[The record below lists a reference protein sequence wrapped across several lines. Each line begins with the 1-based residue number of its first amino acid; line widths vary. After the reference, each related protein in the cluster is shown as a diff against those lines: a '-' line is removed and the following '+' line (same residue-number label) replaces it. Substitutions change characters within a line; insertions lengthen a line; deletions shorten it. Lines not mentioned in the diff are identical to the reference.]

1 MAPNRSNS
9 MDRPGSG
16 NCSIM
21 EVSFNILNCTVGSGI
36 LALSFAIKESGFGL
50 GIVLSIAVAILT
62 WLALYILIISGKK
75 INVYKY
81 AILCEAT
88 MGSFGF
94 YLLNSVI
101 FFQSAGACITY
112 MIVVGDT
119 IPIILDILGF
129 EISRRWV
136 ILVSSLLFILPLLFY
151 RSIGSLAKVSMIS
164 VMTLPPILFAVAVRG
179 MYYAPEHKRSYDF
192 VGNNVFPAIGVMAF
206 AMLSTQT
213 AFLNFTTMAQP
224 TRKAWGQATGIAVS
238 LSWLISFVFAIIG
251 FMSFGED
258 VKPNIFNSFPQT
270 DGLINFGRCLLGF
283 SMFLTFPQA
292 FYPARAALHK
302 VLGHEDNHIIPTDN
316 EHFYTT
322 LALFFP
328 ILVCGVFI
336 ADLGL
341 LYQLIGGFCS
351 TFLAYII
358 PGACYF
364 LIFWRKD
371 PSSLRRLSKLPSSDS
386 LESDAGSSSA
396 GAGEHGRESR
406 YEDDDVDSLENVED
420 GDYDDDD
427 EEEERILKQK
437 FKNDKKSELGLEEE
451 GRPLRQHRPTLT
463 NDSATASTPILSR
476 HQLHYGSTGGS
487 ESSSSSN
494 LQSTNYST
502 ISRRRESPGERKTE
516 LWLDVGAGILLVF
529 GVFVM
534 IISTT
539 LTLKRMAGYI

>member
-1 MAPNRSNS
+1 MPPSRSNS

-50 GIVLSIAVAILT
+50 GIILSVAVAVLT
-62 WLALYILIISGKK
+62 WMALYILIISGKK

-88 MGSFGF
+88 MGRFGF

-119 IPIILDILGF
+119 IPVILDILGF
-129 EISRRWV
+129 WASRRWV
-136 ILVSSLLFILPLLFY
+136 VLVSSLLFILPLLFY

-179 MYYAPEHKRSYDF
+179 MYYAPEHKRSYEF

-238 LSWLISFVFAIIG
+238 LSWMISFVFAIIG
-251 FMSFGED
+251 FMAFGED
-258 VKPNIFNSFPQT
+258 VQPNIFNSFPLT
-270 DGLINFGRCLLGF
+270 DGLINFGRGLLGF

-302 VLGHEDNHIIPTDN
+302 VLGHEDNHISPTDS

-371 PSSLRRLSKLPSSDS
+371 PSSLRKLSKLPSNDS
-386 LESDAGSSSA
+386 LESQTG
-396 GAGEHGRESR
+396 GAGVTEERGQEAG
-406 YEDDDVDSLENVED
+406 YEDDEDSLENIED
-420 GDYDDDD
+420 DED
-427 EEEERILKQK
+427 EEERLLKHTLVQ
-437 FKNDKKSELGLEEE
+437 DKKSELGLEEE
-451 GRPLRQHRPTLT
+451 GFSGRQHGHRPSGTYG
-463 NDSATASTPILSR
+463 ATASTPLSR
-476 HQLHYGSTGGS
+476 HQLNYGSTNGS
-487 ESSSSSN
+487 TSPANVPHSSN
-494 LQSTNYST
+494 ASTAT
-502 ISRRRESPGERKTE
+502 ARKTE

-539 LTLKRMAGYI
+539 LTLKKMAGYV

>member
-1 MAPNRSNS
+1 

-16 NCSIM
+16 TCSIM

-50 GIVLSIAVAILT
+50 GIVLSSAVAILT

-88 MGSFGF
+88 MGRFGF

-119 IPIILDILGF
+119 IPIILDVLGF
-129 EISRRWV
+129 ETSRRWV
-136 ILVSSLLFILPLLFY
+136 IFVSSLLFILPLLFY

-164 VMTLPPILFAVAVRG
+164 VMTLPLILFAVAVRG
-179 MYYAPEHKRSYDF
+179 MHYAPEHKRSYDF
-192 VGNNVFPAIGVMAF
+192 VGDNVFPAIGVMAF

-251 FMSFGED
+251 FMAFGED
-258 VKPNIFNSFPQT
+258 VQPNIFNSFPQT
-270 DGLINFGRCLLGF
+270 DNLINFGRVLLGF

-302 VLGHEDNHIIPTDN
+302 VLGHEDNHTLPTDN

-322 LALFFP
+322 LGLFFP
-328 ILVCGVFI
+328 ILVCGVFV

-364 LIFWRKD
+364 LIFWNKD
-371 PSSLRRLSKLPSSDS
+371 PSSLRRLSRLPSNDS
-386 LESDAGSSSA
+386 FESEASCSDASQIGQAQVGPYTDDESSL
-396 GAGEHGRESR
+396 GNN
-406 YEDDDVDSLENVED
+406 ED
-420 GDYDDDD
+420 DDDD
-427 EEEERILKQK
+427 EENKLKHKIAQ
-437 FKNDKKSELGLEEE
+437 NNKSELELEEE
-451 GRPLRQHRPTLT
+451 GLRGHRSTM
-463 NDSATASTPILSR
+463 NYGATASTPLSR
-476 HQLHYGSTGGS
+476 HQLHYGSTQGS
-487 ESSSSSN
+487 TSSSSSDL
-494 LQSTNYST
+494 LQTGHYS
-502 ISRRRESPGERKTE
+502 SLNGLAHPRNERKTE
-516 LWLDVGAGILLVF
+516 LWLDVGAGVLLVF

-534 IISTT
+534 VISTT
-539 LTLKRMAGYI
+539 LTLKKMVGYV

>member
-1 MAPNRSNS
+1 MPPSRSNS

-50 GIVLSIAVAILT
+50 GIVLSVAVAILT
-62 WLALYILIISGKK
+62 WMALYILIVSGKK

-88 MGSFGF
+88 MGRFGF

-119 IPIILDILGF
+119 IPVILDIMGF
-129 EISRRWV
+129 WASRRWI
-136 ILVSSLLFILPLLFY
+136 ILISSLLFILPLLFY

-192 VGNNVFPAIGVMAF
+192 VGDNVFPAIGVMAF

-258 VKPNIFNSFPQT
+258 VQPNIFNSFPLT
-270 DGLINFGRCLLGF
+270 DGLINFGRGLLGF

-302 VLGHEDNHIIPTDN
+302 VLGHEDNHITPTDS

-371 PSSLRRLSKLPSSDS
+371 PNSLRRLSHLPSSDS
-386 LESDAGSSSA
+386 LENEAARTAGVGTEERGQEA
-396 GAGEHGRESR
+396 R
-406 YEDDDVDSLENVED
+406 YEDDEDSLENVED
-420 GDYDDDD
+420 DGED
-427 EEEERILKQK
+427 EEERLLKHKLAQ
-437 FKNDKKSELGLEEE
+437 DKKSELGLEEE
-451 GRPLRQHRPTLT
+451 GLTGRQHGHRPSGTYG
-463 NDSATASTPILSR
+463 ATASTPLGR
-476 HQLHYGSTGGS
+476 HQLHYGSSDGS
-487 ESSSSSN
+487 TSSSADLRQPRSSN
-494 LQSTNYST
+494 TTNA
-502 ISRRRESPGERKTE
+502 EGRKTE

-539 LTLKRMAGYI
+539 LTLKKMAGYV

>member
-1 MAPNRSNS
+1 MR
-9 MDRPGSG
+9 M
-16 NCSIM
+16 
-21 EVSFNILNCTVGSGI
+21 SFNILNCTVGSGI

-136 ILVSSLLFILPLLFY
+136 ILVSSLLF
-151 RSIGSLAKVSMIS
+151 VSMIS

-258 VKPNIFNSFPQT
+258 
-270 DGLINFGRCLLGF
+270 
-283 SMFLTFPQA
+283 

-328 ILVCGVFI
+328 MLVCGVFI

-386 LESDAGSSSA
+386 LESDAGGSSA

-420 GDYDDDD
+420 GDYDNDE